1 MVRAAR
7 SVEDRSMTETP
18 QQSLDDERHASSSP
32 RQDAARE
39 GWSPRGNG
47 PLRRSVPDRRIAG
60 VAGGLGRHLD
70 IDPTI
75 LRVLF
80 VVLCFFGGAGLLLYA
95 ALWVLVP
102 EDGRENGAIAVRP
115 ATRNTLLI
123 AAGVVALLLL
133 LGHGWGG
140 PGFPWPLLVVGGA
153 VVAYL
158 VVRDRDDRGSTGTPT
173 AGPQDPATA
182 PAPPSTPSSAAT
194 GSPDMAAPSD
204 QQPPW
209 APVPPAAAP
218 VPPPVPP
225 RTRRGPLLFGF
236 TLALV
241 ALALGGLGLYDAAG
255 GAVVTSAYPALALAV
270 VGAMLVV
277 GSVLGRAGGLVLLGI
292 VAALALAVTSAASA
306 VGGFDAAAH
315 QRDLSATPATAAA
328 VHGSYYVPGG
338 RVMLDLSD
346 VRDPSALAGRTVD
359 VGARAGELV
368 VVLPRGVVTDVD
380 AEISGPGQIDV
391 PGRRTGGIGST
402 VSESLG
408 SGTGALTLR
417 AHLFAGHIDV
427 RNP

>member
-1 MVRAAR
+1 MVPAAR

-39 GWSPRGNG
+39 GWSPRDNG
-47 PLRRSVPDRRIAG
+47 PLRRSIPDRRIAG

-102 EDGRENGAIAVRP
+102 EDGRESGAIAVRP
-115 ATRNTLLI
+115 GTRNALLI

-158 VVRDRDDRGSTGTPT
+158 VVRDRDDRGSTGTPP
-173 AGPQDPATA
+173 AGPQAQAAA
-182 PAPPSTPSSAAT
+182 PASPAAPSPSAT
-194 GSPDMAAPSD
+194 GSPDVAAPSD

-209 APVPPAAAP
+209 APAPPAAAP

-255 GAVVTSAYPALALAV
+255 GGVVTSAYPALALAV

-292 VAALALAVTSAASA
+292 VAALALAVTSAVSA
-306 VGGFDAAAH
+306 VGGFDAAH
-315 QRDLSATPATAAA
+315 RRDLRATPATAAA

-346 VRDPSALAGRTVD
+346 VRDPAALAGRTIH

-368 VVLPRGVVTDVD
+368 VVLPRGVVTELD
-380 AEISGPGQIDV
+380 AEITGPGQIDV
-391 PGRRTGGIGST
+391 PGRST
-402 VSESLG
+402 RGVDSTITESLG

-417 AHLFAGHIDV
+417 THLFAGHIDV

>member
-1 MVRAAR
+1 
-7 SVEDRSMTETP
+7 MTETP
-18 QQSLDDERHASSSP
+18 QQSLDDERHTTSSGRQAPP
-32 RQDAARE
+32 RP

-47 PLRRSVPDRRIAG
+47 PLRRSLPDRRIGG

-115 ATRNTLLI
+115 GTRNTLLI

-133 LGHGWGG
+133 LDHGWGG
-140 PGFPWPLLVVGGA
+140 PGFPWPLLVIGGA

-158 VVRDRDDRGSTGTPT
+158 VVRDRDDRPSTGAPA
-173 AGPQDPATA
+173 AGPQDPTA
-182 PAPPSTPSSAAT
+182 PPAPASSSPSYAAS
-194 GSPDMAAPSD
+194 GSPVAAQPSD
-204 QQPPW
+204 EQPPW
-209 APVPPAAAP
+209 APVPPVAAP
-218 VPPPVPP
+218 EPPP
-225 RTRRGPLLFGF
+225 TRRGPLLFGF

-241 ALALGGLGLYDAAG
+241 ALTLGCLGLYDVAG
-255 GAVVTSAYPALALAV
+255 GAVATSAYPALALAV

-292 VAALALAVTSAASA
+292 VAALALAVTSAVSA
-306 VGGFDAAAH
+306 VGGFDAAH
-315 QRDLSATPATAAA
+315 QRDLRAAPGTAAA
-328 VHGSYYVPGG
+328 VHGRYYVPGG

-346 VRDPSALAGRTVD
+346 VRDPAALAGRTVD

-368 VVLPRGVVTDVD
+368 VVLPRGVVTDLD

-391 PGRRTGGIGST
+391 PGRSSGGLDTT
-402 VSESLG
+402 VNESLG
-408 SGTGALTLR
+408 SGTGVLSLR

>member
-1 MVRAAR
+1 
-7 SVEDRSMTETP
+7 MTETP
-18 QQSLDDERHASSSP
+18 QQSLDDERHTSSSVP
-32 RQDAARE
+32 PRE

-47 PLRRSVPDRRIAG
+47 PLRRSVADRRIAG

-75 LRVLF
+75 LRVLL
-80 VVLCFFGGAGLLLYA
+80 VVLSFFGGAGLLLYA

-115 ATRNTLLI
+115 GTRNTLLI

-133 LGHGWGG
+133 LDHGWGG
-140 PGFPWPLLVVGGA
+140 SGFPWPLLVVGGA

-158 VVRDRDDRGSTGTPT
+158 VVRDRDDRPSTGTPT
-173 AGPQDPATA
+173 AGPQDPTA
-182 PAPPSTPSSAAT
+182 PPAPSPSSPPYGVG
-194 GSPDMAAPSD
+194 GSPFTAGTPDEP
-204 QQPPW
+204 PPW
-209 APVPPAAAP
+209 APAPPAAAP
-218 VPPPVPP
+218 VPPH
-225 RTRRGPLLFGF
+225 RRRGPLLFGF

-241 ALALGGLGLYDAAG
+241 AVALGCLGLYDVAG

-292 VAALALAVTSAASA
+292 VAALTLAVTSAVSA
-306 VGGFDAAAH
+306 VGGFDAAH
-315 QRDLSATPATAAA
+315 QRDLSATPGTAAA
-328 VHGSYYVPGG
+328 VHGTYFVPGG

-346 VRDPSALAGRTVD
+346 VRDPAALAGRTVD

-368 VVLPRGVVTDVD
+368 VVLPRGVVTDLD
-380 AEISGPGQIDV
+380 AEITGPGQIDV
-391 PGRRTGGIGST
+391 PGRSTGGVDST
-402 VSESLG
+402 VTERLG
-408 SGTGALTLR
+408 SGTGVLTLR
-417 AHLFAGHIDV
+417 THLFAGHIDV